1 MKSESREVD
10 RKVLEISLD
19 ELQAPLIC
27 STLNR
32 TEQRVLERI
41 EYQYA
46 PNSQTLFPRNNS
58 GLLNEYSQRCSA
70 ARHL

>member
-32 TEQRVLERI
+32 TEQNREFWR
-41 EYQYA
+41 EY
-46 PNSQTLFPRNNS
+46 NINTHLTR
-58 GLLNEYSQRCSA
+58 
-70 ARHL
+70 RHFSLGIIRGY